1 MSNISLSVVFTI
13 HWTAHTVWVWP
24 VSQCYHLPFLYF
36 LTRSFESEDVVHKV
50 SSRRG
55 TVTCPASPN
64 VLYRTASP
72 PGLAPL
78 TALCQPRD
86 VTGWI
91 CPLFCRC
98 VKTSQLEIQQD
109 IGSWRLFEKSFWKSC
124 LQSHQHFSSVGHLQ
138 RHLVA
143 YFGPARINLT

>member
-13 HWTAHTVWVWP
+13 HWTAHPLLLRP

-91 CPLFCRC
+91 CPLFSRC
-98 VKTSQLEIQQD
+98 VKTSQDPTRHLLLEAVRGIFLK
-109 IGSWRLFEKSFWKSC
+109 ILPSKSSTFQLSGPPPEA
-124 LQSHQHFSSVGHLQ
+124 FSSL
-138 RHLVA
+138 
-143 YFGPARINLT
+143 FWTS